1 MNSWSVE
8 PKSIVEVKIIMPPGF
23 QSEHPENVPGLAELG
38 VQGVHQTDGIDQE
51 DADQGCSLPMGE
63 HAPHSLVQI
72 SEHGSRLQSSDGGPL
87 NKQVGA

>member
-1 MNSWSVE
+1 
-8 PKSIVEVKIIMPPGF
+8 
-23 QSEHPENVPGLAELG
+23 
-38 VQGVHQTDGIDQE
+38 
-51 DADQGCSLPMGE
+51 MGE